1 VALNGKVKMNKDK
14 HIIVA
19 ELQEEI
25 QNYIGLGSNSVVF
38 EFDDEGGLTLLK
50 VITLSPRHRQSFLF
64 KQTEG
69 ADKVDAL
76 RNMLHYV
83 KNYKSKESSYTVQ
96 WALKEKK
103 ELHTSY
109 FSAKNI
115 MEALD
120 KFFYGRDPN
129 SIVIFSVTLNPIA

>member
-1 VALNGKVKMNKDK
+1 MTKDK
-14 HIIVA
+14 HIETA
-19 ELQEEI
+19 ELQREI
-25 QNYIGLGSNSVVF
+25 EDYIGLGQNSVVF
-38 EFDDEGGLTLLK
+38 EFDEEGSLTTLK
-50 VITLSPRHRQSFLF
+50 VITINPRHRQSFLF

-69 ADKVDAL
+69 TSKIDAL
-76 RNMLHYV
+76 RNLLHYV
-83 KNYKSKESSYTVQ
+83 KNYKSKEYSYTVQ
-96 WALKEKK
+96 WSLKDKK

-129 SIVIFSVTLNPIA
+129 GIVIFSVNLNPIA